1 MRAAGRGPEGVV
13 RPRELL
19 WAVAFLLFDRGADE
33 RRWGVLLAAVV
44 VVLGVVAVVALAVP
58 VLRGWAQ
65 C

>member
-1 MRAAGRGPEGVV
+1 V

-19 WAVAFLLFDRGADE
+19 WTVAFLLFDRGADE
-33 RRWGVLLAAVV
+33 GRTGALLAAVV
-44 VVLGVVAVVALAVP
+44 VVLGIVAVVALALP

>member
-1 MRAAGRGPEGVV
+1 M

-19 WAVAFLLFDRGADE
+19 WALAFLLFDRGADE
-33 RRWGVLLAAVV
+33 RRWGALLAAVV
-44 VVLGVVAVVALAVP
+44 VLLGIVAVVALAVP